1 MKRAIFVAL
10 SLLMFV
16 FAVVI
21 FGSALSLHVA
31 PTVPRATGTARVVTL
46 KVWEVVT
53 SVPTTRPT
61 AQATAT
67 RLPLQP
73 TVGPCWWGGPEGSLC
88 VWPTAT
94 QTLPLADCPPPTPA
108 SGQMCRWTYR
118 QTSPAARGSEQR

>member
-1 MKRAIFVAL
+1 MRRLLVAF
-10 SLLMFV
+10 SLLCFV
-16 FAVVI
+16 FAVLI
-21 FGSALSLHVA
+21 FGSALSLDVA
-31 PTVPRATGTARVVTL
+31 PPLPRATGTARIVKMTVR
-46 KVWEVVT
+46 EVVT

-73 TVGPCWWGGPEGSLC
+73 TVGPCWWGGKEGSLC

-94 QTLPLADCPPPTPA
+94 QNLPLADCPPPTPA

-118 QTSPAARGSEQR
+118 QTSPTAGGSEQR